1 MTKNVN
7 KKAIEEVSAAI
18 HQLQEEGIMHPD
30 YEQIQERME
39 NNKKEKQ
46 EKAALKK
53 RINSRKKAQKKQEL
67 EEAPDQITVD
77 EITCESLKSIKK
89 RLTEEFV
96 RRINEQTGG
105 IEVSKT
111 DMPIRWKIGGILNEA
126 ADAKVCRLVADAAHI
141 ETTLRTRMQNF
152 NKVIYFIEPFLEI
165 LDMAA
170 EKGFQLRWYHILEAL
185 NTKSN
190 DLCLYWL
197 KVAIDN
203 KMTVQELSRAIAN
216 NGDRKVKGRTRKA
229 SYLKA
234 VKENVETHENLAIKG
249 PKLMVTSEDIEPLD
263 MPVEDFVAKLFTIVD
278 TGYFNIRTIR

>member
-18 HQLQEEGIMHPD
+18 RQLQEEGIMHPD

-39 NNKKEKQ
+39 NNKKEKK
-46 EKAALKK
+46 EKAELKK
-53 RINSRKKAQKKQEL
+53 RVNLRKKAQKKQEF
-67 EEAPDQITVD
+67 EEAPEQATAYG
-77 EITCESLKSIKK
+77 ITCESDPAIKK
-89 RLTEEFV
+89 KRIQYYV
-96 RRINEQTGG
+96 DRINEEKGSQTMQQ
-105 IEVSKT
+105 T
-111 DMPIRWKIGGILNEA
+111 DFPTRWKIGGILNEA
-126 ADAKVCRLVADAAHI
+126 SEEKICTRVAENAKINHAFI
-141 ETTLRTRMQNF
+141 SRTKNF
-152 NKVIYFIEPFLEI
+152 NKTIYFIEPFLDI
-165 LDMAA
+165 LNMAA
-170 EKGFQLRWYHILEAL
+170 KKGFQLRWYHILEAL

-249 PKLMVTSEDIEPLD
+249 PKLMVSTEDIEPLD

-278 TGYFNIRTIR
+278 TGFFNIQKTR